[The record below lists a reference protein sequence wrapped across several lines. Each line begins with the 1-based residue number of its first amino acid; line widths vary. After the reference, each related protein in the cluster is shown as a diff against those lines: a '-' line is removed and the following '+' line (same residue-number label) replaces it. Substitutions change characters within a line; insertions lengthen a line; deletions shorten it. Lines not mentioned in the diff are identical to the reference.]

1 MTRPHRGEA
10 LLDYLNQAGTIPL
23 LTAAEELHLGAI
35 VQEWLQHPEPPPA
48 LRRRG
53 TRARNRMVSA
63 NLRLVVMVCRRYQ
76 NRISSLQLDVLDLI
90 QAGNLGLIRAVE
102 RYDPSRGY
110 RLSTYA
116 FWWIDQS
123 ARRCISELG
132 RAIRLPTQMIQ
143 LAFRAQR
150 LQASSPQRLSLG
162 GLAERLGQDEARVT
176 TALRT
181 LELCST
187 ASLDRSLDGLE
198 NGATLLDSI
207 PDPHSPGV
215 SDTYAWLHEQL
226 RGLDPIDQ
234 RLLQLRFGS
243 DEGHSL
249 TETAQALGLNRNQ
262 VQNAERR
269 SLRRLR
275 RRLTPM
281 LHPQPRPCGAA
292 V

>member
-1 MTRPHRGEA
+1 
-10 LLDYLNQAGTIPL
+10 
-23 LTAAEELHLGAI
+23 I
-35 VQEWLQHPEPPPA
+35 VQEWLQHPEPPQA

-110 RLSTYA
+110 RLSTFA

-150 LQASSPQRLSLG
+150 LQATSPERLSLG
-162 GLAERLGQDEARVT
+162 GVAERLGQDETRVA

-198 NGATLLDSI
+198 NGATLLDGI
-207 PDPHSPGV
+207 PDPHTPEA
-215 SDTYAWLHEQL
+215 SDDYAWLHQQL
-226 RGLDPIDQ
+226 RDLEPIDQ
-234 RLLQLRFGS
+234 QLLQLRFGS
-243 DEGHSL
+243 SEGHTL
-249 TETAQALGLNRNQ
+249 AETAQVLGLNKNQ

-275 RRLTPM
+275 RHLTPM
-281 LHPQPRPCGAA
+281 LHPLPSPCRAGG
-292 V
+292 

>member
-10 LLDYLNQAGTIPL
+10 LLDYLNRAGTIPL

-35 VQEWLQHPEPPPA
+35 VQEWLQHPEPPQA

-110 RLSTYA
+110 RLSTFA

-150 LQASSPQRLSLG
+150 LQATSPERLSLG
-162 GLAERLGQDEARVT
+162 GVAERLGQDETRVA

-198 NGATLLDSI
+198 NGATLLDGI
-207 PDPHSPGV
+207 PDPHTPEA
-215 SDTYAWLHEQL
+215 SDDYAWLHQQL
-226 RGLDPIDQ
+226 RDLEPIDQ
-234 RLLQLRFGS
+234 QLLQLRFGS
-243 DEGHSL
+243 SEGHTL
-249 TETAQALGLNRNQ
+249 AETAQVLGLNKNQ

-275 RRLTPM
+275 RHLTPM
-281 LHPQPRPCGAA
+281 LHPLPSPCRVGG
-292 V
+292 